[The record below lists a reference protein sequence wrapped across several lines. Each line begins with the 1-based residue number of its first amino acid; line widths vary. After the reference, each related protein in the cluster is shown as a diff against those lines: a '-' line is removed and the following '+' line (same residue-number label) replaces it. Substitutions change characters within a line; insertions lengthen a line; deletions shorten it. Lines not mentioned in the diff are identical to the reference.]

1 MTTKTTAAK
10 KAFSVN
16 TAMLQTAVE
25 LRRQVIHS
33 VLAEITKEAATLKR
47 GGAKTEFTF
56 GGIQYRVPSV
66 DTLVAAMLPLAKL
79 LNSLNTQLQFVPAE
93 LGVITAQVGGKVGQR
108 RYVLHSGK
116 TVWAVTA
123 FELTQPAQ
131 SSPKPIAKPISNM
144 EKPVPKPAAK
154 PVPKPAA
161 KPVPKPA
168 AKPVPAAPAAPEVKT
183 A

>member
-1 MTTKTTAAK
+1 M
-10 KAFSVN
+10 
-16 TAMLQTAVE
+16 
-25 LRRQVIHS
+25 
-33 VLAEITKEAATLKR
+33 
-47 GGAKTEFTF
+47 
-56 GGIQYRVPSV
+56 
-66 DTLVAAMLPLAKL
+66 VAALLPLTKL

-144 EKPVPKPAAK
+144 AKKPAA
-154 PVPKPAA
+154 KPAA

-168 AKPVPAAPAAPEVKT
+168 AKPVPAAPASPASPASPEVKT